1 MLDALNKMSRKK
13 KGRKAS
19 PTLAIVD
26 AQSVKTTAH
35 GERRGYDGGKKVK
48 GRKRSIVVDHEGH
61 LLHVH
66 VSAANE
72 HDTVLGCEVLEQ
84 VIGKYPTI
92 ETICADAGYR
102 GLFVDF
108 AQSVIGISATI
119 VRKIKRQFKIQ
130 PKRWN
135 VERTFAWL
143 NNARRLAKD
152 VEVNPVH
159 SENMIRVAMIKLTLN
174 QLTS

>member
-1 MLDALNKMSRKK
+1 MATVVDMMVEKK
-13 KGRKAS
+13 
-19 PTLAIVD
+19 I
-26 AQSVKTTAH
+26 
-35 GERRGYDGGKKVK
+35 K

-102 GLFVDF
+102 GLFVEF
-108 AQSVIGISATI
+108 AQSVIGISVAI
-119 VRKIKRQFKIQ
+119 VKKIKGRFKVQ
-130 PKRWN
+130 PKRWI

-152 VEVNPVH
+152 IEVNPIH
-159 SENMIRVAMIKLTLN
+159 SENMIRIAMITMTLK
-174 QLTS
+174 QLTYS